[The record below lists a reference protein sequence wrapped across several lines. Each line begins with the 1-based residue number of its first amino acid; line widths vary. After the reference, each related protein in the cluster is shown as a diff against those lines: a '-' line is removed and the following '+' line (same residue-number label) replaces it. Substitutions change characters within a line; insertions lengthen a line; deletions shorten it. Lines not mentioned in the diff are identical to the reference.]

1 MTRSRC
7 DGTPRGRL
15 VSERINCG
23 LRKKGMGPAELCGT
37 VGGKLRTASGHLETV
52 ATVRPIRNL
61 QDDISGFLYPGKRPV
76 IGVNKDQAQ
85 VRQRFTIAHELGH
98 LKLHEHRQV
107 HVDREFRV
115 RFRSG
120 TSSQGINRDEMEA
133 NRFAAELL
141 MPLEFLRRDI
151 EERDFALTDNEA
163 LWSLAKIYGVSA
175 QAMAFRL
182 NGLGIPIVEE
192 E

>member
-1 MTRSRC
+1 MRIRLAQIKRETNGLLESF
-7 DGTPRGRL
+7 GLSKPPVPIHKIARGSGVRIVK
-15 VSERINCG
+15 VS
-23 LRKKGMGPAELCGT
+23 
-37 VGGKLRTASGHLETV
+37 GK
-52 ATVRPIRNL
+52 
-61 QDDISGFLYPGKRPV
+61 DDISGFLYPGKRPV

-120 TSSQGINRDEMEA
+120 ASSQGINRDEMEA
-133 NRFAAELL
+133 NRFAVELL